1 MFLDE
6 FHSTEALKGFHGLL
20 QCDGYQG
27 YNKVEGVA
35 LVCCQVHC
43 RRKFYK
49 ALPKE
54 WQKNKAAGYPFGG
67 SDSGAGSVKGREIS
81 QFPNGFWRKSALP
94 TSTASSLLRGNSK
107 TFPRKKGNRNAKK
120 WESRYGK
127 AFGGFYSNSMRCDK
141 HQ

>member
-27 YNKVEGVA
+27 YNKVEGVV

-54 WQKNKAAGYPFGG
+54 WQKIKLLDILSEEAIPEPVLPKEGRFPNSPMDSGG
-67 SDSGAGSVKGREIS
+67 SR
-81 QFPNGFWRKSALP
+81 PC
-94 TSTASSLLRGNSK
+94 LLQ
-107 TFPRKKGNRNAKK
+107 PPLL
-120 WESRYGK
+120 Y
-127 AFGGFYSNSMRCDK
+127 
-141 HQ
+141 